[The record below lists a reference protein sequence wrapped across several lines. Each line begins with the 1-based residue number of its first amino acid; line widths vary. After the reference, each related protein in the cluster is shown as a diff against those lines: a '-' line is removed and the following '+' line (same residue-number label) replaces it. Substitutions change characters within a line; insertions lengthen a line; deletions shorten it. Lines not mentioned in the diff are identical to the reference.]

1 LLAGVFFLAMDFRVR
16 TCSADQGTRL
26 RFFAIV
32 LSVGLDGELQLFGGS
47 ECDLFARFNDRFAR
61 RRSPVHLGSTLSRL
75 QNAKPRISD
84 ALALLKKLG
93 DELYDVFQKRFPQ
106 AAHVSGQLMPE
117 FGGKGKENFMRQFRF
132 FARFSVHAIRKVRKS

>member
-1 LLAGVFFLAMDFRVR
+1 LAILLAGVFFLAMDFRVR

-47 ECDLFARFNDRFAR
+47 ERGLFARFDDRYAR
-61 RRSPVHLGSTLSRL
+61 RRSPAHSGSGLSRL
-75 QNAKPRISD
+75 HNAKPRNSD

-93 DELYDVFQKRFPQ
+93 DEPYDVFQKSFP
-106 AAHVSGQLMPE
+106 L
-117 FGGKGKENFMRQFRF
+117 R
-132 FARFSVHAIRKVRKS
+132 